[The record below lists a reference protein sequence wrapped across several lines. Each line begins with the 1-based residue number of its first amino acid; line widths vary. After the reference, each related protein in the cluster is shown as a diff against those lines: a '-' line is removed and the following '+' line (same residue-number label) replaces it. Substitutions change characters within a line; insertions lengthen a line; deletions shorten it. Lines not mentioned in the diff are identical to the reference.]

1 MKQNNKIEKRVAE
14 IRMEATENKS
24 RKIVGYAAVFNKDS
38 EDLGGFVERIAP
50 GAFTEAIATS
60 DVRALF
66 NHDQNLILARNT
78 SGTLEL
84 IEDETGLRYEFEAP
98 DTSFGNDLL
107 EMIKRGD
114 VNQSSF
120 GFTVKSD
127 TWEEQEGKV
136 YRTINKVNRLYD
148 VSPVTFPAYPDA
160 SVAVRSMQ
168 EQFEANTDET
178 VVDDYESQYKELML
192 EAAIIEAL

>member
-84 IEDETGLRYEFEAP
+84 IEDETGLRYEFDAP

>member
-1 MKQNNKIEKRVAE
+1 MKQNKIEKRVAE
-14 IRMEATENKS
+14 IRMEATENES

-84 IEDETGLRYEFEAP
+84 IEDETGLRYEFDAP

-127 TWEEQEGKV
+127 TWEEQNGKV
-136 YRTINKVNRLYD
+136 YRTINKVNRLFD

-168 EQFEANTDET
+168 EQFEQNTDET
-178 VVDDYESQYKELML
+178 VVDDYDSQYKELIL